1 MVEEIVG
8 FCPELQIEAIV
19 QMYFFPDGNIDLI
32 VTESTK
38 HIAGRVATI
47 EQSTKTGDKQKEAV
61 ISHTVNWRLVA
72 TLAGHRIGRKRKH
85 FDIILH
91 IRLRSRN

>member
-1 MVEEIVG
+1 
-8 FCPELQIEAIV
+8 
-19 QMYFFPDGNIDLI
+19 
-32 VTESTK
+32 
-38 HIAGRVATI
+38 
-47 EQSTKTGDKQKEAV
+47 
-61 ISHTVNWRLVA
+61 VNWRLVA

>member
-38 HIAGRVATI
+38 HIAGRVASRLGSGQNKRWSDSI
-47 EQSTKTGDKQKEAV
+47 RSAV
-61 ISHTVNWRLVA
+61 QHA
-72 TLAGHRIGRKRKH
+72 AAG
-85 FDIILH
+85 IL
-91 IRLRSRN
+91 